1 MRIHEITY
9 RLTICVCTL
18 LTALCSS
25 CMKWEYGL
33 TEEFNASGEGLFI
46 TNEGNFQYGNASLSY
61 YNPATKKV
69 ENEVFY
75 RANAMK
81 LGDVAQSMIIRDNV
95 GWIVVN
101 NSHVVFAIDLT
112 TFKEIGRITNLTSPR
127 YIHFLSDEKAYITQ
141 IWDNR
146 IFIVNPKRYEVTGYI
161 ECPNMTTE
169 SGSTE
174 QMVQY
179 GKYVYVNCWS
189 YQNRIL
195 KIDTETD
202 KVVDELVV
210 GIQPTSLV
218 MDCNNKL
225 WTITDGGYEG
235 SPYGYEAPSLYR
247 IDAETFTI
255 EKQFKFKLGDWP
267 SEVQLNG
274 TGDKLYWL
282 NDDVWEMSVF
292 DEHLP
297 VKPFL
302 AYAETLYYGLTIN
315 PHNGD
320 VYVADAIDYQQQG
333 KVYRY
338 SKERELIDEFYIGI
352 IPGAFCWK

>member
-1 MRIHEITY
+1 MPYKIKSM
-9 RLTICVCTL
+9 LTIFLFSTL
-18 LTALCSS
+18 LGG

-33 TEEFNASGEGLFI
+33 EEIFDNKGEGLFI

-61 YNPATKKV
+61 YNPTTKTV

-81 LGDVAQSMIIRDNV
+81 LGDVAQSMTIHNNT

-101 NSHVVFAIDLT
+101 NSHVVFAIDT
-112 TFKEIGRITNLTSPR
+112 QTFKETGRITNLTSPR
-127 YIHFLSDEKAYITQ
+127 YIHFVSDEKAYVTQ
-141 IWDNR
+141 LWDNR
-146 IFIVNPKRYEVTGYI
+146 IFIVNPKRYEIVGHI
-161 ECPNMTTE
+161 VCPNMTME

-179 GKYVYVNCWS
+179 GKYVFVNCWS

-202 KVVDELVV
+202 KVVDELTV

-218 MDCNNKL
+218 LDCNNKL
-225 WTITDGGYEG
+225 WTLTDGGYNG

-255 EKQFKFKLGDWP
+255 EKQFKFSANETPTELQTNTSK
-267 SEVQLNG
+267 
-274 TGDKLYWL
+274 DKIYWL
-282 NDDVWEMSVF
+282 NNDVWAMNVT
-292 DEHLP
+292 DENLP
-297 VKPFL
+297 AKSFL
-302 AYAETLYYGLTIN
+302 ENKGTIYYGLTIC
-315 PHNGD
+315 PHTGD
-320 VYVADAIDYQQQG
+320 VYVADAIDYNQQG
-333 KVYRY
+333 KIYRY
-338 SKERELIDEFYIGI
+338 SKEGQLIDEFYVGI
-352 IPGAFCWK
+352 TPGAFCWK

>member
-1 MRIHEITY
+1 MNKIVKI
-9 RLTICVCTL
+9 IVL
-18 LTALCSS
+18 LSVAFALLGVGG
-25 CMKWEYGL
+25 CMKWEYGNE
-33 TEEFNASGEGLFI
+33 EEFSVDGSGLFI

-61 YNPATKKV
+61 YDPTTGDV

-81 LGDVAQSMIIRDNV
+81 LGDVAQSMVIRDGI

-101 NSHVVFAIDLT
+101 NSHVIFAIDIK
-112 TFKEIGRITNLTSPR
+112 TFKEVGRITNLTSPR
-127 YIHFLSDEKAYITQ
+127 YIHFLSDEKAYVTQ

-146 IFIVNPKRYEVTGYI
+146 IFIVNPKTYQITGYI
-161 ECPNMTTE
+161 DCPNMTME
-169 SGSTE
+169 NGSTE
-174 QMVQY
+174 QMVQW

-195 KIDTETD
+195 KIDTTTD
-202 KVVDELVV
+202 TVVDELQV

-218 MDCNNKL
+218 LDRYGKM

-247 IDAETFTI
+247 IDAETFTV
-255 EKQFKFKLGDWP
+255 EKRVKFTLGDWP
-267 SEVQLNG
+267 SAGQLNG

-282 NDDVWEMSVF
+282 NDDVWEMDVTS
-292 DEHLP
+292 DRLP

-302 AYAETLYYGLTIN
+302 EYRETLYYGLTID
-315 PHNGD
+315 PTSGD

-338 SKERELIDEFYIGI
+338 TSAGELVDEFYVGV

>member
-1 MRIHEITY
+1 MNK
-9 RLTICVCTL
+9 LTKIIVL
-18 LTALCSS
+18 ILTAVLAVG
-25 CMKWEYGL
+25 CMEWDYGME
-33 TEEFNASGEGLFI
+33 EEFSAEGPGLFI
-46 TNEGNFQYGNASLSY
+46 TNEGNFQYGNATLSY
-61 YNPATKKV
+61 YDPATGDV

-81 LGDVAQSMIIRDNV
+81 LGDVAQSMVIRDGI

-101 NSHVVFAIDLT
+101 NSHVIFAIDIK
-112 TFKEIGRITNLTSPR
+112 TFKEVGRITNLTSPR
-127 YIHFLSDEKAYITQ
+127 YIHFLSDEKAYVTQ

-146 IFIVNPKRYEVTGYI
+146 IFIVNPKTFQITGHI

-174 QMVQY
+174 QMVQW

-195 KIDTETD
+195 KIDTTTD
-202 KVVDELVV
+202 TVVDELQV

-218 MDCNNKL
+218 LDKNGKM

-255 EKQFKFKLGDWP
+255 EKRFKFKLGDWP

-274 TGDKLYWL
+274 AGDKLYWL
-282 NDDVWEMSVF
+282 NDDVWEMSV
-292 DEHLP
+292 DAERIP
-297 VKPFL
+297 AKPFL
-302 AYAETLYYGLTIN
+302 EYQETLYYGLTID
-315 PHNGD
+315 PTSGD

-333 KVYRY
+333 KVYRFT
-338 SKERELIDEFYIGI
+338 SDGKLIDEFYVGI